1 MTLDLAIPERIEAP
15 DDQRVARW
23 RAFSIALALHATLVL
38 AAVSFV
44 TSVELADVDGAQA
57 IEVDMI
63 AAAPE
68 AQPTDAPVGPEAN
81 DSAAAP
87 DSAQRDVRRDMARAE
102 EAPVGT
108 ADAERI
114 VQPEKKEERPVE
126 KEAAQAPAPASVA
139 SLASEASAPA
149 AIENSVAAD
158 ISRAPTVGAG
168 EAAVKAKLRWQRQ
181 LVAHLDRHKRYPA
194 GTRMEGEIPVRFTID
209 RAGRI
214 LSAHLLK
221 SSGSPALDEAAVAMV
236 RRSDPVP
243 PPPEAIGDQA
253 LTMTV
258 PVVFRA
264 RSR

>member
-1 MTLDLAIPERIEAP
+1 MTLDLASHDRIETP
-15 DDQRVARW
+15 DDPRVARW
-23 RAFSIALALHATLVL
+23 RAFSVALALHATLILGV
-38 AAVSFV
+38 VSFV
-44 TSVELADVDGAQA
+44 TGVELADVDGAQA

-68 AQPTDAPVGPEAN
+68 ARPTDAPVGPEAD

-87 DSAQRDVRRDMARAE
+87 DSARQEARREQARADE
-102 EAPVGT
+102 TSVEAP
-108 ADAERI
+108 DAERI
-114 VQPEKKEERPVE
+114 VQPEKKQESPVE
-126 KEAAQAPAPASVA
+126 QQTTQAPSPASVA
-139 SLASEASAPA
+139 AQASEAAAAA

-158 ISRAPTVGAG
+158 VARAPTIGVGEG
-168 EAAVKAKLRWQRQ
+168 AAKARLRWQRQ

-194 GTRMEGEIPVRFTID
+194 GARTEGEIPVRFTID

-221 SSGSPALDEAAVAMV
+221 SSGSLVLDEAAVAMV

-243 PPPEAIGDQA
+243 APPESVGDQA

-258 PVVFRA
+258 PVIFRA